1 MALRDRWYMHDR
13 NAGRQTAAWRRH
25 RPPERVVQFDPF
37 EPRPRRSPVAR
48 KRSLGAGR
56 LPRWLRTG
64 TRMGIGAGMVL
75 VAFGFLLNSQLVAI
89 GHAGARSRLRQV
101 LDDLWVQACN

>member
-13 NAGRQTAAWRRH
+13 SAGRQTAAWRRP

-37 EPRPRRSPVAR
+37 EPRPRRSPVTR

-56 LPRWLRTG
+56 PPKWLRTG
-64 TRMGIGAGMVL
+64 TRMGIGIGLVL
-75 VAFGFLLNSQLVAI
+75 VAFGLLLNSQPVA
-89 GHAGARSRLRQV
+89 AGIAGGWSWLRQV
-101 LDDLWVQACN
+101 LDDLWVLACN